1 MDIVPISSES
11 GLIRSQIPVP
21 GLGKVSILASELLQ
35 AEEMRYPKQIWLL
48 APVLCEK
55 GDIHYNL

>member
-1 MDIVPISSES
+1 MDMVPISSES

-35 AEEMRYPKQIWLL
+35 AEEMRYPAQSWLL

-55 GDIHYNL
+55 GEMHYNL